1 MISFILARVS
11 KGDRASESFNSL
23 VNATNIGELGPI
35 TAFAARKTRVRD
47 WWGSF
52 DDRKL
57 PVNYIQLERHYLR
70 LLRRTQWRGF
80 DRKGLYEVLGKG
92 EEREARQCSGYEL
105 IAGFSY
111 RSSGPGRLTA
121 RPTLSFSVLHTPV
134 SPLLHHPH
142 TIRSESDDVYI
153 YIYKLVE
160 FTCFTTRVIFS

>member
-23 VNATNIGELGPI
+23 VNATNIEELGPI
-35 TAFAARKTRVRD
+35 TAFAGTRVRD

-92 EEREARQCSGYEL
+92 SRGRNARQDN
-105 IAGFSY
+105 AVD
-111 RSSGPGRLTA
+111 TN
-121 RPTLSFSVLHTPV
+121 
-134 SPLLHHPH
+134 
-142 TIRSESDDVYI
+142 
-153 YIYKLVE
+153 
-160 FTCFTTRVIFS
+160 